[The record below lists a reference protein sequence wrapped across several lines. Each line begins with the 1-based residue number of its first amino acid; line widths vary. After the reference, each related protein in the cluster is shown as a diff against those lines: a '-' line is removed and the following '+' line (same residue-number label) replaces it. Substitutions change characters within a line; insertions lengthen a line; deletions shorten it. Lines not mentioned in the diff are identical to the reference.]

1 MEHTLVPSKSAR
13 PSSSQTARAVLSLFK
28 LRIGTLVMITA
39 LVGMVITPGASLHL
53 LQVVV
58 LLVRV
63 MQLPLVLSRKVLA
76 KVH

>member
-1 MEHTLVPSKSAR
+1 MQQAIVPLLKAGQVVLR
-13 PSSSQTARAVLSLFK
+13 LMVIMHLLRAAVLQQEQ
-28 LRIGTLVMITA
+28 I
-39 LVGMVITPGASLHL
+39 HL

-63 MQLPLVLSRKVLA
+63 MQLPLVQVRKVLA